1 MRMSLEAIEKVTAVE
16 QVVKERKAAA
26 EAEAR
31 QLIADAERAG
41 LVLLE
46 QVRMDAASEGKELLR
61 EAEESATARSAEISS
76 SAEAECGA
84 MMELAARHL
93 DEAAEFIV
101 GRVVKH

>member
-1 MRMSLEAIEKVTAVE
+1 MSLEAIEKVTAVE
-16 QVVKERKAAA
+16 QATKERRVAA

-41 LVLLE
+41 LALLE
-46 QVRMDAASEGKELLR
+46 QVRADAVADGKDLLR
-61 EAEESATARSAEISS
+61 KAEESAAARSAEISR

-84 MMELAARHL
+84 MMELAAQHL
-93 DEAAEFIV
+93 EEAAEFIV